1 MHLVGHNIRNFDVP
15 YLIRWS
21 MLNQV
26 KVPVYLSHLANKK
39 FGKLPTI
46 WVDTNEFFGA
56 SEWGFRV
63 SLNNLS
69 KWTGH
74 EGKNGNGKFFYQLP
88 REEQESYLENDM
100 MQTRNVFRSMNNYLN
115 AYVEERCVF
124 FDIETAPK
132 GDLELQK
139 LAPAFKEEKVKLGN
153 IKDPEKRQA
162 KIEEAR
168 EGHFDAI
175 KDKAGLHAQFSDPV
189 AIGYIN
195 EGDFG
200 TCLDFAK
207 KDDPN
212 GSKDL
217 VERFWSRASN
227 LHGSMNEL
235 NNYTANAEF

>member
-1 MHLVGHNIRNFDVP
+1 MNLVGHNILGFDVP

-21 MLNQV
+21 ILNKV
-26 KVPVYLSHLANKK
+26 KVPIYLTPFWKTPYRYYPN
-39 FGKLPTI
+39 F
-46 WVDTNEFFGA
+46 WVDTMNMFGVGEFGY
-56 SEWGFRV
+56 RV
-63 SLNNLS
+63 SLDNLS
-69 KWTGH
+69 KWLGH
-74 EGKNGNGKFFYQLP
+74 EGKNGNGKYFYQLP

-100 MQTRNVFRSMNNYLN
+100 MQTRNVFRGMNECLP
-115 AYVEERCVF
+115 AYNEERCVF

-139 LAPAFKEEKVKLGN
+139 LAPAFKEENVKLGN

>member
-1 MHLVGHNIRNFDVP
+1 MHLVGHNIRGFDVP

-21 MLNQV
+21 MLNEV
-26 KVPVYLSHLANKK
+26 KVPVHLSHLANKK

-46 WVDTNEFFGA
+46 WVDTMDMFGA
-56 SEWGFRV
+56 GEWGFRV
-63 SLNNLS
+63 SLDNLS

-74 EGKNGNGKFFYQLP
+74 EGKNGNGKFFYQLS

-100 MQTRNVFRSMNNYLN
+100 MQTRNVFRSMNKWLAGYN
-115 AYVEERCVF
+115 EERCIF

-132 GDLELQK
+132 PDADLHKVIPE
-139 LAPAFKEEKVKLGN
+139 FKESSVKLGN
-153 IKDPEKRQA
+153 VKDPDKRQA
-162 KIEEAR
+162 KIDEAR
-168 EGHFDAI
+168 EGHFDTI
-175 KDKAGLHAQFSDPV
+175 KDKAGLHAQYSDPV

-217 VERFWSRASN
+217 VSRFWDRCSHVYGN
-227 LHGSMNEL
+227 MNEK
-235 NNYTANAEF
+235 NTF

>member
-1 MHLVGHNIRNFDVP
+1 
-15 YLIRWS
+15 

-26 KVPVYLSHLANKK
+26 KVPVFLSHLANKK

-46 WVDTNEFFGA
+46 WVDTMEFFGA

-63 SLNNLS
+63 SLDNLS

-88 REEQESYLENDM
+88 REQQESYLENDM
-100 MQTRNVFRSMNNYLN
+100 MQTRNVFRSMNNYLS

-132 GDLELQK
+132 PDAELHK
-139 LAPAFKEEKVKLGN
+139 VIPEFKESSVKFGN
-153 IKDPEKRQA
+153 IKDAEKRQA
-162 KIEEAR
+162 KIDDAR

-175 KDKAGLHAQFSDPV
+175 KDKAGLHAQYSDPV

-212 GSKDL
+212 GSKEL
-217 VERFWSRASN
+217 VVRFWERC
-227 LHGSMNEL
+227 
-235 NNYTANAEF
+235 ANVFGNMSDEHNTF